1 MIGRKLGHY
10 EVTHR
15 LGAGGMGEVY
25 QATDLRLSRSVAI
38 KVIPEALEHEPSRLE
53 RFQRE
58 AKALAALNHP
68 RIAAIYGIEEHDR
81 KHFLVL
87 ELVDGETLAERLE
100 RGPLAPE
107 EAIRLALQIA
117 EALEAA
123 HEKGIIH
130 RDLKPGNIKINS
142 EGNIKVLDFGLAKAL
157 DENTANANLSNSPTI
172 SAQGTAQ
179 GLILGTAAYMA
190 PEQARGLA
198 ADRRSDVWSFGC
210 VLYEM
215 LSGRR
220 AFQGELV
227 SDILASV
234 LARDPDYTTLQS
246 NLHPRI
252 KELLRRCLEKDPR
265 KRWQAV
271 GDIRLELEQAHA
283 DPVRI
288 VQTPETVSVARR
300 HRWMLPALCAGAV
313 LLALLSAAAGW
324 MLKPSGE
331 VRSIRR
337 FSHILGEGIQFS
349 NVNRP
354 IVAVSPDGSSFAF
367 VANNSLFLRR
377 LDELEPRQVPGTS
390 DGPSPNSPFFSP
402 DGKWLGYW
410 SSMGHLKKI
419 PIRGGP
425 PVVLCAATSPFG
437 VSWGTDGAILF
448 GQAKGI
454 MSVSE
459 DGGEPEL
466 RISTKADQQAYGP
479 QLLPDGRS
487 VLFSL
492 AVGADPGRW
501 NQAQVMVQDLK
512 SGASK
517 VLFRGSDAR
526 YVPTGHL
533 VYALGNE
540 LFAVPFDADKL
551 ESKGDPV
558 PVVTNMMR
566 AINPA
571 ANTAAAN
578 YSFSTTGL
586 FVHVAGISATA
597 NSLVWVDRNGRTHP
611 VENLPRERAYAFP
624 RLSPDGRRVAVVES
638 GDIWVYELERG
649 APIRLTR
656 DGTSNRPIW
665 DPKGLQIA
673 YTSYAPGFESIFV
686 RAADGSGE
694 ARQLT
699 SDKVQ
704 HHTDSWSPDGRTIFF
719 HTHTGGPV
727 NIHELSLADGTPSAR
742 DVFKSPTHQE
752 GAQLSPD
759 GSGMAYLSNESGQ
772 WEAYVTPY
780 PGAGGKTPISGS
792 GSTQIIWARNG
803 ELFYRS
809 PDLTRLM
816 AAKVFMRPSVRI
828 GKPELIFESE
838 YHFEIAPYANYDVAA
853 DGQRVLMVLSDTR
866 PGSSG
871 PSQRQINITE
881 NWFEDLRQRAPAR

>member
-10 EVTHR
+10 EVTDR

-25 QATDLRLSRSVAI
+25 QATDLRLGRSVAI
-38 KVIPEALEHEPSRLE
+38 KVLPEALEHDPSRLE
-53 RFQRE
+53 RLQRE

-100 RGPLAPE
+100 RSPLAPE
-107 EAIRLALQIA
+107 ETIRLALQIT

-157 DENTANANLSNSPTI
+157 NENTSNANLSDSPTI
-172 SAQGTAQ
+172 SVQGTAQ
-179 GLILGTAAYMA
+179 GIILGTAAYMA
-190 PEQARGLA
+190 PEQTRGLA

-215 LSGRR
+215 LSGRQ
-220 AFQGELV
+220 AFQGEMV

-234 LARDPDYTTLQS
+234 LARDPDYAALPS
-246 NLHPRI
+246 SLHPRI
-252 KELLRRCLEKDPR
+252 RELLRRCLNRDPR

-271 GDIRLELEQAHA
+271 GDIRLELEQADA

-288 VQTPETVSVARR
+288 VQTSETVSAARR
-300 HRWMLPALCAGAV
+300 RRWVLPALCAVAV

-331 VRSIRR
+331 VQSVRR
-337 FSHILGEGIQFS
+337 FSHILGEGVQFS

-367 VANNSLFLRR
+367 VANNSIYVRR
-377 LDELEPRQVPGTS
+377 LDDLVARPVPGTL

-402 DGKWLGYW
+402 DGQWLGYF
-410 SSMGHLKKI
+410 SQTGHLQKVSTV
-419 PIRGGP
+419 GGGA

-437 VSWGTDGAILF
+437 VSWGTDGSILF
-448 GQAKGI
+448 GQTNGI
-454 MSVSE
+454 MQVSE
-459 DGGEPEL
+459 DSGDPVL
-466 RISTKADQQAYGP
+466 VIPTKPDQQAFGP
-479 QLLPDGRS
+479 QLLPDGKS

-492 AVGADPGRW
+492 AVSSGAGRW
-501 NQAQVMVQDLK
+501 EQAQVMVHDLK
-512 SGASK
+512 SGVSRI
-517 VLFRGSDAR
+517 LIRGSDAR

-533 VYALGNE
+533 VYALGSE
-540 LFAVPFDADKL
+540 LFAVPFDVDKL
-551 ESKGDPV
+551 ELKGSPAS
-558 PVVTNMMR
+558 VVSNMLR
-566 AINPA
+566 ANNPA

-586 FVHVAGISATA
+586 FAYVAGTSATA
-597 NSLVWVDRNGRTHP
+597 NSLVWVDRNGRTRP
-611 VENLPRERAYAFP
+611 VEYMPRERAYSFP

-656 DGTSNRPIW
+656 DGTSNRPVW
-665 DPKGLQIA
+665 DSKGLQIA
-673 YTSYAPGFESIFV
+673 YTSYTSGFENIFV

-699 SDKVQ
+699 SKMVQ
-704 HHTDSWSPDGRTIFF
+704 HHIDSWSPDGKTIFF
-719 HTHTGGPV
+719 HTHGKGPV
-727 NIHELSLADGTPSAR
+727 NIHTLSLADAVPSERVFFETPS
-742 DVFKSPTHQE
+742 SQE
-752 GAQLSPD
+752 GAQLSQD
-759 GSGMAYLSNESGQ
+759 GSALAYLSNENGQ

-780 PGAGGKTPISGS
+780 PGPGGKIPISGS

-803 ELFYRS
+803 ELFYRL

-816 AAKVFMRPSVRI
+816 AVKVSMQPLRI
-828 GKPELIFESE
+828 AKPELVFESE
-838 YHFEIAPYANYDVAA
+838 YHFEVAPYANYDVAS
-853 DGQRVLMVLSDTR
+853 DGKRVLMVLSGAR
-866 PGSSG
+866 PGSPG
-871 PSQRQINITE
+871 ASQPQINIIE